1 MRQKSIDSKQKSI
14 LKMIKPPATKQIQIR
29 MPIELIKRFDEL
41 KKDANA
47 LGHTLS
53 LSEICVQ
60 AAQEAIDIADK
71 ELAKLLE
78 GSELKI
84 S

>member
-1 MRQKSIDSKQKSI
+1 MQRKSIDSKQKTV

-29 MPIELIKRFDEL
+29 MPLKLIERFYEL

-47 LGHTLS
+47 MGHTLS
-53 LSEICVQ
+53 LSDICEQSVR
-60 AAQEAIDIADK
+60 EAIDIADQ
-71 ELAKLLE
+71 ELAKLLV
-78 GSELKI
+78 GKDLKA